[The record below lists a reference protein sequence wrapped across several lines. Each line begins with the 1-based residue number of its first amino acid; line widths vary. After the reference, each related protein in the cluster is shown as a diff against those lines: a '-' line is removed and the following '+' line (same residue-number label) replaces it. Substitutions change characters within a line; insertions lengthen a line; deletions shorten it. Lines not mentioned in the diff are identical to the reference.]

1 MLFAR
6 LFSVVLPKIITIIP
20 SHFVQCPMVIP
31 SDLPG
36 SVFCSCQVV
45 HEKIVEYIY
54 QMVKKKDLLKK
65 TKQKKNTHPHT

>member
-1 MLFAR
+1 
-6 LFSVVLPKIITIIP
+6 
-20 SHFVQCPMVIP
+20 MVIP

-65 TKQKKNTHPHT
+65 TKKKKNTHPHT